1 MVGVV
6 DTVLLAVFAVVAAG
20 MTIWVYMG

>member
-1 MVGVV
+1 LGVV